1 MDSNGADP
9 SYWNVFDMD
18 LNGVDLASASLVF
31 DMDLQ
36 VQALLCY
43 AKLLS
48 RCLSCSDQVIKI
60 MYDICTALYIVQYDM
75 IYYVCKR

>member
-36 VQALLCY
+36 VQALQ
-43 AKLLS
+43 
-48 RCLSCSDQVIKI
+48 SCCSV
-60 MYDICTALYIVQYDM
+60 ASVAAA
-75 IYYVCKR
+75 R

>member
-1 MDSNGADP
+1 MNSSRADP

-43 AKLLS
+43 AKLLF
-48 RCLSCSDQVIKI
+48 RCLSCSGQVIKI
-60 MYDICTALYIVQYDM
+60 MYNICTLYIVQYDM